1 MIMMNDEQSIGINL
15 PTEEIFAYMTD
26 VENLVEWSSAV
37 IAVRKTP
44 PGAIHVGETFRSTI
58 RFLGRWRDIIFE
70 VVEFEP
76 GHYLTLKSVSGVSPC
91 VFCYRFVPVEGGET
105 NVSLEAVINFTGG
118 VLGLAEPVLARA
130 IRRQLDHDLLT
141 LKDLL
146 EARASICRS
155 TG

>member
-1 MIMMNDEQSIGINL
+1 MIKMNIEQSICINL
-15 PTEEIFAYMTD
+15 PTEEIFAYVTD
-26 VENLVEWSSAV
+26 VDNLVEWSSAV
-37 IAVRKTP
+37 IAVRKTS

-58 RFLGRWRDIIFE
+58 RFLGRWRDVIFE

-76 GHYLTLKSVSGVSPC
+76 GDYLTLKSISGAAPC
-91 VFCYRFVPVEGGET
+91 VFCYRFMPVEGGKT
-105 NVSLEAVINFTGG
+105 NVSLEAMINVSSGT
-118 VLGLAEPVLARA
+118 LGLAEPVLARA

-146 EARASICRS
+146 EASASNCRS